1 MKKFLLTIILSIVS
15 FNMIHADVTWKLSN
29 DGTLTISGTNMPD
42 YYSSYS
48 SKAPWLSQ
56 KDKIKKVVINNGVIN
71 IGGGA
76 FYECSN
82 LTSISIPKSVKSIE
96 IRAFWE
102 CGLTSV
108 TLPNS
113 VTSIEASAFSGCTAL
128 TSVTIPNSVTSIG
141 KSAFLGCSS
150 LTSVAI
156 PNSVTS
162 IGYDAFNGCAKLT
175 SVTLSNSV
183 TTIEEDTFYG
193 CKSLTSVTIPNSVTT
208 IEDFAFAFCEKIT
221 SVTIPN
227 SVTKI
232 GNSVFWGCDALTSVT
247 NLAKTP
253 QKIGDKTFQKYGTLH
268 VVSGCKAAYKAADYW
283 NNFTIV
289 EDAKDMNSN
298 KITWKLSED
307 GTLTI
312 SGTDMPDYYRPK
324 GTDAPWFSQRS
335 NIKKVVI
342 NNGVT
347 NIGSGAFYKCYNLT
361 SISIPNSVKSI
372 GVFAFGA
379 CTDLTSV
386 TIPNSVTSIGK
397 KAFYSSG
404 LTSVAIPNS
413 VTNIDKAAFAYCSE
427 LTSVTIPNSVTAVK
441 DSTFYNCTKLTSVTI
456 PNSVTSIG
464 NSVFEECKALTSVTN
479 LAKTPQKIG
488 DKTFT
493 KYGTLHVLP
502 GCKAAYEAAEYW
514 KNFTIVE
521 DAVDIQSETTGIADA
536 KTDNGMKDGKYIVG
550 GKLVIVK
557 DGKTYNLNGIAE

>member
-56 KDKIKKVVINNGVIN
+56 KDKIKKVVINNGVTN

-227 SVTKI
+227 SVTTI
-232 GNSVFWGCDALTSVT
+232 GNSVFWGCDALTTVT

-268 VVSGCKAAYKAADYW
+268 VVSGCKAKYKAADYW
-283 NNFTIV
+283 KNFTIV
-289 EDAKDMNSN
+289 EDANDMNSDKN
-298 KITWKLSED
+298 TWKLSED

-372 GVFAFGA
+372 GVFAFGG

-413 VTNIDKAAFAYCSE
+413 VTNIDKAAFANCLK

-502 GCKAAYEAAEYW
+502 GCKAAYKAANYW

-521 DAVDIQSETTGIADA
+521 DAKGSGTTGVADVEA
-536 KTDNGMKDGKYIVG
+536 DNGMKDGKYLID
-550 GKLVIVK
+550 GKVVIVRN
-557 DGKTYNLNGIAE
+557 GKKYNLNGIAE

>member
-56 KDKIKKVVINNGVIN
+56 KDKIKKVVINNGVTN
-71 IGGGA
+71 IGSGA
-76 FYECSN
+76 FYGCSN
-82 LTSISIPKSVKSIE
+82 LTIISIPNSVKSIGV
-96 IRAFWE
+96 RAFWE

-413 VTNIDKAAFAYCSE
+413 VTNIDKAAFANCLE

-479 LAKTPQKIG
+479 LAKTPQKIS

-502 GCKAAYEAAEYW
+502 GCKAAYKAADYW
-514 KNFTIVE
+514 KNFTIIE
-521 DAVDIQSETTGIADA
+521 DANGSGTTEVADVE
-536 KTDNGMKDGKYIVG
+536 TDNGMKDGKYLID
-550 GKLVIVK
+550 GKVVIVRN
-557 DGKTYNLNGIAE
+557 GKKYNLNGIAE

>member
-1 MKKFLLTIILSIVS
+1 
-15 FNMIHADVTWKLSN
+15 
-29 DGTLTISGTNMPD
+29 
-42 YYSSYS
+42 
-48 SKAPWLSQ
+48 
-56 KDKIKKVVINNGVIN
+56 
-71 IGGGA
+71 
-76 FYECSN
+76 
-82 LTSISIPKSVKSIE
+82 
-96 IRAFWE
+96 
-102 CGLTSV
+102 
-108 TLPNS
+108 
-113 VTSIEASAFSGCTAL
+113 
-128 TSVTIPNSVTSIG
+128 
-141 KSAFLGCSS
+141 
-150 LTSVAI
+150 
-156 PNSVTS
+156 
-162 IGYDAFNGCAKLT
+162 
-175 SVTLSNSV
+175 
-183 TTIEEDTFYG
+183 
-193 CKSLTSVTIPNSVTT
+193 
-208 IEDFAFAFCEKIT
+208 
-221 SVTIPN
+221 
-227 SVTKI
+227 
-232 GNSVFWGCDALTSVT
+232 
-247 NLAKTP
+247 
-253 QKIGDKTFQKYGTLH
+253 
-268 VVSGCKAAYKAADYW
+268 
-283 NNFTIV
+283 
-289 EDAKDMNSN
+289 MNSN

-413 VTNIDKAAFAYCSE
+413 VTNIDKAAFANCLE

-502 GCKAAYEAAEYW
+502 GCKAAYKAANYW

-521 DAVDIQSETTGIADA
+521 DAKGPGTTGVADVEA
-536 KTDNGMKDGKYIVG
+536 DNGMKDGKYLID
-550 GKLVIVK
+550 GKVVIVRN
-557 DGKTYNLNGIAE
+557 GKKYNLNGIAE

>member
-15 FNMIHADVTWKLSN
+15 FNMIHADVTWKLSD
-29 DGTLTISGTNMPD
+29 DGTLTISGTDMPD
-42 YYSSYS
+42 YYYSYK
-48 SKAPWLSQ
+48 SKAPWLPQ
-56 KDKIKKVVINNGVIN
+56 KDKIKKVVINNGVTN
-71 IGGGA
+71 IGSAA
-76 FYECSN
+76 FFGCSN
-82 LTSISIPKSVKSIE
+82 LTSISIPNSVKSIGNH
-96 IRAFWE
+96 AFYN

-108 TLPNS
+108 TIPNS
-113 VTSIEASAFSGCTAL
+113 VKSIEEATFCDCTKL

-141 KSAFLGCSS
+141 NHAFYGCSS

-156 PNSVTS
+156 PNSVTT
-162 IGYDAFNGCAKLT
+162 IGMSAFMGCEKLT
-175 SVTLSNSV
+175 SVTIPNSV
-183 TTIEEDTFYG
+183 TTIKASTFSDT
-193 CKSLTSVTIPNSVTT
+193 SLTSVTIPNSVTT
-208 IEDFAFAFCEKIT
+208 IEKFAFYNCRKLT

-227 SVTKI
+227 SVTSI
-232 GNSVFWGCDALTSVT
+232 GNSVFEECDALTSVT

-253 QKIGDKTFQKYGTLH
+253 QKIGDKTFTKYGTLH
-268 VVSGCKAAYKAADYW
+268 VVSGCKAKYEDADYW

-289 EDAKDMNSN
+289 EDAKDINSN

-372 GVFAFGA
+372 GVFAFGG

-413 VTNIDKAAFAYCSE
+413 VTNIDKAAFANCLK

-502 GCKAAYEAAEYW
+502 GCKAAYKAADYW
-514 KNFTIVE
+514 KNFTIIE
-521 DAVDIQSETTGIADA
+521 DANGSGTTEVADVDA
-536 KTDNGMKDGKYIVG
+536 DNGMKDGKYLID
-550 GKLVIVK
+550 GKVVIVRN
-557 DGKTYNLNGIAE
+557 GKKYNLNGIAE

>member
-1 MKKFLLTIILSIVS
+1 MKKFLFAIILSIVS

-56 KDKIKKVVINNGVIN
+56 KDKIKKVVINNGVTN

-268 VVSGCKAAYKAADYW
+268 VVSGCKAKYEDADYW

-427 LTSVTIPNSVTAVK
+427 LPSVTIPNSVTAVK

-502 GCKAAYEAAEYW
+502 GCKAAYKAANYW

-521 DAVDIQSETTGIADA
+521 DANGSGTTEVADVEA
-536 KTDNGMKDGKYIVG
+536 DNGMKDGKYLID
-550 GKLVIVK
+550 GKVVIVRN
-557 DGKTYNLNGIAE
+557 GKKYNLNGIAE